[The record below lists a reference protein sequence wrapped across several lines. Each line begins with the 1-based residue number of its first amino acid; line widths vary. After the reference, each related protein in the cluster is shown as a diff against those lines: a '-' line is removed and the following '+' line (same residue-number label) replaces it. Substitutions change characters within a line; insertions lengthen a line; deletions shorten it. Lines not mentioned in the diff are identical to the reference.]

1 MERRV
6 KERLIGASILVVLV
20 VLVVPELLSGS
31 KQPPVAPPAVSLPRP
46 ASTALEPVRNVTVD
60 LATSK
65 PPSEDADGAGASLAA
80 SQAPAS
86 AASAPQSQEAE
97 ASPPPKAE
105 PRQVTPPASAS
116 STPKYPVPSAP
127 KNVESAAPIPTSS
140 NWSVQLGSFISRG
153 NAESLVQKVKAEG
166 FPAFLSPSGSGKNE
180 RFRVRVG
187 QLSDRNAAERMAS
200 KLKSARHDGTVVAPG
215 R

>member
-6 KERLIGASILVVLV
+6 KERLIGASILVILT

-31 KQPPVAPPAVSLPRP
+31 KQPPVAPPTVSLPRP

-65 PPSEDADGAGASLAA
+65 APSEDADPGASLAA
-80 SQAPAS
+80 PQAPAS
-86 AASAPQSQEAE
+86 AAAPPPSEAE
-97 ASPPPKAE
+97 PSPPPRAE
-105 PRQVTPPASAS
+105 PRQVTPPPSANS
-116 STPKYPVPSAP
+116 APKYPVPTTP

-140 NWSVQLGSFISRG
+140 GNWSVQLGSFISRG

-180 RFRVRVG
+180 RYRVRVG

-200 KLKSARHDGTVVAPG
+200 KLKSARHDGAVVAPG

>member
-1 MERRV
+1 
-6 KERLIGASILVVLV
+6 
-20 VLVVPELLSGS
+20 
-31 KQPPVAPPAVSLPRP
+31 VAPPEVSLPRP
-46 ASTALEPVRNVTVD
+46 ASSALEPVRNVTVD

-65 PPSEDADGAGASLAA
+65 APSEDADPAGASPAA
-80 SQAPAS
+80 PQAPAS
-86 AASAPQSQEAE
+86 AASAPPPQEAE
-97 ASPPPKAE
+97 PSPPPKAE
-105 PRQVTPPASAS
+105 PRQVTPSSANS
-116 STPKYPVPSAP
+116 APKYPVPSAP

-140 NWSVQLGSFISRG
+140 GNWSVQLGSFISRG

-180 RFRVRVG
+180 RYRVRVG